1 MTTLLK
7 VCGEIKKN
15 VFGTV
20 LHWMVLLCRA
30 DNYPSNKDCAALR
43 AMTGSEGESAVMLFL
58 FFSNFLKF
66 CGAIHNFYP
75 PSSVDLRRKEHSLFL
90 QLSDCAAG

>member
-1 MTTLLK
+1 MGLLWSA
-7 VCGEIKKN
+7 GDY
-15 VFGTV
+15 
-20 LHWMVLLCRA
+20 L
-30 DNYPSNKDCAALR
+30 SNSECAALR